1 MASNLAEL
9 TQHLN
14 SRHLYPAA
22 AWLQSFVSGTR
33 PNTPL
38 PALKQT
44 ALFRLL
50 ATDLTASLHP
60 PPHTVFPKDILNPGT
75 KTRIIAGPIVCQ
87 VLDVEDIGLSR
98 WAQVEQIE
106 AKERGETTKGREI
119 VRVVEDNNDGGT
131 VAPAVHSRG
140 PFKLL
145 LQDAKGAKIYAID
158 LRGIQGV
165 NADMAMGSKL
175 LLQNTDVRRAVAM
188 LEPAN
193 VHILGGRLDAL
204 DKAWRD
210 GRKERLM
217 NAAKNDLTPDPHC
230 DIHATQQP

>member
-1 MASNLAEL
+1 MSHDVTAEL
-9 TQHLN
+9 TSHLN
-14 SRHLYPAA
+14 SRHLYPTA
-22 AWLQSFVSGTR
+22 AWLQSFVAGTR

-50 ATDLTASLHP
+50 STDITASLQP
-60 PPHTVFPKDILNPGT
+60 PSHTAFPQDILNPT
-75 KTRIIAGPIVCQ
+75 MQTRIVAGPIVCQ
-87 VLDVEDIGLSR
+87 VLDIEDIGLSR

-119 VRVVEDNNDGGT
+119 VRVVEDDDDGRNA
-131 VAPAVHSRG
+131 APAVQSRG

-165 NADMAMGSKL
+165 NTDMAMGAKL
-175 LLQNTDVRRAVAM
+175 LLRNTDIRRAVAI

-193 VHILGGRLDAL
+193 VQILGGKMDAL
-204 DKAWRD
+204 DLAWRE
-210 GRKERLM
+210 GRKERLL
-217 NAAKNDLTPDPHC
+217 NAAKISGEAGNG
-230 DIHATQQP
+230 